1 MNLKVNKT
9 VKILAGLSV
18 VLSSSLSSLN
28 VLAATTESPTIQP
41 NYEKELEKLEGMAK
55 TSQEK
60 QILESIKK
68 ISEKKLEQN
77 TKQAYAKG
85 YDKSIT
91 SISTIAKPEN
101 KKTEFT
107 LRFDKKPNAKNA
119 YEGEASGKINIPISG
134 RLNGSNWLIPNGP
147 EFIEDYENGNI
158 GLRVNFTLP
167 EGTDAKSIVRT
178 IDWEKSNADT
188 EGYYNI
194 KWLGIPL
201 PIKCK
206 VGTVW
211 DRKTIQYGKK
221 ANEFSMALRSIRK
234 SEVSTQEWEKYDPGS
249 TYFALTAAGLLH
261 SGTGEGEMWG
271 KLHLDF
277 SKYEGNTDDLSTNKE
292 ITSGKLAPAKDGT
305 FKIKAHFIDRSALI
319 AGAEG
324 KKNLSQAI
332 IKPGMEYINP
342 YDSKAIESWD
352 SYISLWDRNEK
363 YNIASNNEPEI
374 PGINST
380 LPGAS
385 IFERD
390 IVVNKEED
398 FNTFEKNRFVRVIN
412 YLDKTDVTNGSI
424 GNIDR
429 VEVSSLPTRVPDNV
443 ETPVK
448 YTGKVSYSNGETRE
462 LLPGTLNVTNKSQPN
477 IETKL
482 TANDYTIGEQY
493 ITGSHSEDIA
503 KIKVFVNGVDRMTTA
518 GNNNGKGQYK
528 IYAYDYIKNV
538 SDNVVVKGL
547 DASGNVIKETPV
559 NVKKGQDVETYLT
572 ANNYKIAPNS
582 QYVTGTHS
590 TDVDKIKLFVNGS
603 DRMTTAANNGGAQG
617 TYRIYA
623 YDFIKSTSDNVV
635 VKALNKSGQVIKET
649 KVNITQDTGS
659 ITASNFKIST
669 DELIN
674 GTFTGNIAVVKLYV
688 DGVARNQVR
697 PTGSNYSLYAAG
709 YVTSASQNVVVTGF
723 DANGIQVASQKVNVS
738 N

>member
-1 MNLKVNKT
+1 MKLKLKRT
-9 VKILAGLSV
+9 VKILVGLSV
-18 VLSSSLSSLN
+18 ALSSSLSPLSA
-28 VLAATTESPTIQP
+28 LAATDESSSIQP
-41 NYEKELEKLEGMAK
+41 NYAKELEKLEKMAK
-55 TSQEK
+55 TPQEK
-60 QILESIKK
+60 QILETLKK
-68 ISEKKLEQN
+68 IPEKELEKN

-91 SISTIAKPEN
+91 SISTTAKPEN

-119 YEGEASGKINIPISG
+119 YDGEASGKINIPISG

-167 EGTDAKSIVRT
+167 EGTDAKSIVKI

-194 KWLGIPL
+194 RWLQIPL

-206 VGTVW
+206 VGAVW

-221 ANEFSMALRSIRK
+221 SNEFSMALRSIRK

-249 TYFALTAAGLLH
+249 TYFALTAAGFLH
-261 SGTGEGEMWG
+261 SGTGEGEVWG

-277 SKYEGNTDDLSTNKE
+277 SKYEGNTDDLSTGKE
-292 ITSGKLAPAKDGT
+292 ITSGKLAPAKNGA
-305 FKIKAHFIDRSALI
+305 FKIKAHFIDRTALI
-319 AGAEG
+319 AGTEG
-324 KKNLSQAI
+324 KKNLSKAI

-342 YDSKAIESWD
+342 YDSATIESWD
-352 SYISLWDRNEK
+352 SYLSLWDRDEK
-363 YNIASNNEPEI
+363 YNISSNNEPEI
-374 PGINST
+374 PGVYST

-390 IVVNKEED
+390 LVVNKNDD
-398 FNTFEKNRFVRVIN
+398 FNNFDKNRFVRVIN
-412 YLDKTDVTNGSI
+412 YFDKTDVTNGSV

-429 VEVSSLPTRVPDNV
+429 VDVSSLPTRVPDNQ

-448 YTGKVSYSNGETRE
+448 YTGVVSYSNGETRE
-462 LLPGTLNVTNKSQPN
+462 LLPGIMNVTNKSKPN

-482 TANDYTIGEQY
+482 TASDYTIGEQY
-493 ITGSHSEDIA
+493 VTGSHSEDIA
-503 KIKVFVNGVDRMTTA
+503 KIKVFVNGVDRMTAA
-518 GNNNGKGQYK
+518 GNNNGQGQYK
-528 IYAYDYIKNV
+528 IYAFDYIKNI
-538 SDNVVVKGL
+538 SDNVVIKGL
-547 DASGNVIKETPV
+547 DSSGNVIKETQV
-559 NVKKGQDVETYLT
+559 NIKKGQDVDTYLT

-582 QYVTGTHS
+582 QYVSGTHS
-590 TDVDKIKLFVNGS
+590 TDVDKIKLFVNGV
-603 DRMTTAANNGGAQG
+603 DRMTAAANNNGAQG
-617 TYRIYA
+617 QYRIYA

-635 VKALNKSGQVIKET
+635 VKALDKSGQVIKET

-709 YVTSASQNVVVTGF
+709 YVTSTNQNVVVTGF
-723 DANGIQVASQKVNVS
+723 DANGIQVASQKVNVF